1 MSVPVTIAEDE
12 ELMPLLLEEF
22 PHLHLSD
29 HTWHELWRRGITQI
43 ENLTRA
49 YEENKRRKSKAQ
61 VQVRMWQFRHLGGGG
76 GGERFVR
83 SER

>member
-1 MSVPVTIAEDE
+1 MTIGEDE
-12 ELMPLLLEEF
+12 ELMPVLLEEF

-61 VQVRMWQFRHLGGGG
+61 VQVRMRQCWHF
-76 GGERFVR
+76 
-83 SER
+83 